1 MSQLLSVRGGRRLEG
16 EVTIQGAK
24 NSVLPIL
31 AATLLARGQV
41 ALLGCPRLRDVDAS
55 IRILRHLGCDA
66 HWEADALAVD
76 TTALRRCEI
85 SDVLMR
91 EMRSSAIF
99 LGAILARC
107 GQADLSYPG
116 GCELG
121 PRPID
126 LHLAGLR
133 DLGAEIREE
142 GGFLHC
148 RADRLRGREVV
159 LRMPSVGATENLML
173 AACGAEGVTVIS
185 NAAREPEVVDL
196 QNFLNACGAR
206 VSGAGSS
213 AVSIEG
219 GQDLHGCTY
228 RVMPDRIAAATYL
241 CAAAS
246 AGGDIYLRGAEEG
259 HLSTVTAAL
268 REAGCTVTADSGG
281 IRALCRE
288 RLRAVGPVQTAPY
301 PGFPTDAQAVLMAA
315 TYLCAAASAGGDI
328 YLRGAE
334 EGHLSTVTAALREAG
349 CTVTADSG
357 GIRALCRERLRA
369 VGPVQ
374 TAPYP
379 GFPTDAQAVLMA
391 ALLRSRGAT
400 VFEENIFENRYRHVD
415 ELIRMGASI
424 RVSGRVAVVTG
435 VERLHSAPVRC
446 TDLRGGAALCVAAL
460 AAEGETRVS
469 QICHIDRGY
478 EDLARDLRALGA
490 DAVRVEETENG

>member
-288 RLRAVGPVQTAPY
+288 RLRAVGRCRRR
-301 PGFPTDAQAVLMAA
+301 PTPAFQR
-315 TYLCAAASAGGDI
+315 T
-328 YLRGAE
+328 R
-334 EGHLSTVTAALREAG
+334 R
-349 CTVTADSG
+349 
-357 GIRALCRERLRA
+357 
-369 VGPVQ
+369 
-374 TAPYP
+374 
-379 GFPTDAQAVLMA
+379 
-391 ALLRSRGAT
+391 
-400 VFEENIFENRYRHVD
+400 
-415 ELIRMGASI
+415 
-424 RVSGRVAVVTG
+424 
-435 VERLHSAPVRC
+435 RC
-446 TDLRGGAALCVAAL
+446 
-460 AAEGETRVS
+460 
-469 QICHIDRGY
+469 
-478 EDLARDLRALGA
+478 
-490 DAVRVEETENG
+490 